1 MRATGAS
8 EGVLGLDAIEDEA
21 EGVALSDRGAND
33 GVRIL
38 DMVLLTF
45 PKLHRH
51 HTWLRISVCSLGSI
65 RLWNRYHV
73 VFPFLDNFLGSSGD
87 GNILMRS

>member
-8 EGVLGLDAIEDEA
+8 EGVLGLDAMEDEA

-38 DMVLLTF
+38 DMVL
-45 PKLHRH
+45 
-51 HTWLRISVCSLGSI
+51 
-65 RLWNRYHV
+65 
-73 VFPFLDNFLGSSGD
+73 
-87 GNILMRS
+87 